1 MKMISN
7 IFGLICVL
15 GFCFV
20 IGIILILKDCL
31 DYKEEQFEKEGK

>member
-1 MKMISN
+1 MTSN

-31 DYKEEQFEKEGK
+31 DYKEDEKKGEKK